1 MLFTASFSHN
11 VNNALRRGSHVG
23 ETMTVRS
30 ILDSKGNHVASIDP
44 DVKMATAVKTL
55 AERRIGA
62 LLVMGDGQ
70 IDGILSERD
79 VVRVLAE
86 RGPGVLDE
94 SVKTFMTRKVVTCT
108 RADTVSAVMEMMT
121 AGKFRHVPV
130 VDNGR
135 VVGMISIGDVVKFRV
150 NEYER
155 EQAAMRDY
163 IKSA

>member
-1 MLFTASFSHN
+1 M
-11 VNNALRRGSHVG
+11 NA
-23 ETMTVRS
+23 
-30 ILDSKGNHVASIDP
+30 
-44 DVKMATAVKTL
+44 
-55 AERRIGA
+55 
-62 LLVMGDGQ
+62 
-70 IDGILSERD
+70 
-79 VVRVLAE
+79 
-86 RGPGVLDE
+86 
-94 SVKTFMTRKVVTCT
+94 KVVTCT
-108 RADTVSAVMEMMT
+108 RADTVGAVMEMMT

>member
-1 MLFTASFSHN
+1 
-11 VNNALRRGSHVG
+11 
-23 ETMTVRS
+23 MTVRS
-30 ILDSKGNHVASIDP
+30 ILDSKGHQVTSIDP
-44 DVKMATAVKTL
+44 SSKMAIAVKTL

-62 LLVMGDGQ
+62 LLVMGDGH

-86 RGPGVLDE
+86 RGTAMLDE
-94 SVKTFMTRKVVTCT
+94 PVSNFMTRKVVTCA
-108 RADTVSAVMEMMT
+108 RGDTVSAVMEMMT

-135 VVGMISIGDVVKFRV
+135 VVGMISIGDVVKYRV